1 MSEVVIDQLAAAVEH
16 RVGGKANLS
25 HTTEVRLEF
34 ADGRVWKGL
43 IYVFDIHSHP
53 TVARAYAWPS
63 AVDARSPGA
72 TVRHRRRPAGA
83 ELRDVHV
90 VLHLASIASP
100 EDAARSV
107 LGGR

>member
-1 MSEVVIDQLAAAVEH
+1 MIDQLAAAVEH

-43 IYVFDIHSHP
+43 IYVFDIHGHP
-53 TVARAYAWPS
+53 TVPRAYAWPS
-63 AVDARSPGA
+63 AVEARPTMGTA
-72 TVRHRRRPAGA
+72 RHHRRPAGA

-90 VLHLASIASP
+90 VLHLPSIASP